1 MIIYN
6 APYSTDTFNY
16 AFGPEPFYNATDMY
30 LAETFSEGANKTKF
44 LSLFK
49 GDLQTV
55 FRLINIQGTFSS
67 QSDTSASFL
76 IVQGAAT
83 I

>member
-6 APYSTDTFNY
+6 APYFTDTFNY

-30 LAETFSEGANKTKF
+30 IAETFAKDAEKTKQ

-49 GDLQTV
+49 GDL
-55 FRLINIQGTFSS
+55 
-67 QSDTSASFL
+67 
-76 IVQGAAT
+76 
-83 I
+83 